1 MAVRAAQQL
10 QYTEIRAFTVGATAV
25 TVGQIVK
32 HSGADLTVVPLAAVT
47 DFGLG
52 VVLDDAAI
60 GALCR
65 VAMFGTGIAKVKV
78 GTGGATRGN
87 PAKYVANG
95 LTNGVVGGATTA
107 VFFCGQFLESGV
119 AGDLV
124 ALNLGCGAGFCVGS

>member
-10 QYTEIRAFTVGATAV
+10 QYTEIRPFTVGATAV
-25 TVGQIVK
+25 TAGQAVK
-32 HSGADLTVVPLAAVT
+32 QSGADLTVVPIASVT
-47 DFGLG
+47 DFAVGI
-52 VVLDDAAI
+52 VLEDAAI

-65 VAMFGTGIAKVKV
+65 VALFGNGIAKVKV

-95 LTNGVVGGATTA
+95 LTNATIGGATTA
-107 VFFCGQFLESGV
+107 LFVCGQFLESGV

-124 ALNLGCGAGFCVGS
+124 AVNLAGAGFTVGS